1 MSRSVASRGTSV
13 PQATNSV
20 PAASNGCVVCARH
33 ASTTDGAARSAT
45 SRIAPGPLS
54 TAIAPRTT
62 SLSSRTT
69 TRTYGLAFLASSA
82 ISNLSRRLPGAD
94 HGERAADFG
103 VGELGGNTGVGEV
116 SGGELDNTCAGV
128 EQLLDNRRRQRIV
141 TADDDVALK
150 RNIELVEIDEVLVEV
165 VEVTIS
171 TTRPWLYHVHHKHL
185 LLLRLTSPLGDRF
198 SPHGAPRKV

>member
-1 MSRSVASRGTSV
+1 
-13 PQATNSV
+13 
-20 PAASNGCVVCARH
+20 
-33 ASTTDGAARSAT
+33 
-45 SRIAPGPLS
+45 
-54 TAIAPRTT
+54 
-62 SLSSRTT
+62 
-69 TRTYGLAFLASSA
+69 LAFLASSA

-165 VEVTIS
+165 VEVTVS
-171 TTRPWLYHVHHKHL
+171 TTRPWLHHVHHKHL
-185 LLLRLTSPLGDRF
+185 RLLRLTSPLGDRF